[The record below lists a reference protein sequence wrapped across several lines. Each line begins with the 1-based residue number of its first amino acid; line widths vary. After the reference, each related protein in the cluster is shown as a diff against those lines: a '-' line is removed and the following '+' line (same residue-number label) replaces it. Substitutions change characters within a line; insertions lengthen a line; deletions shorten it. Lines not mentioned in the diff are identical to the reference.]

1 MCIYMIVEQILMI
14 HLPLRCTSSK
24 VILNKNIY
32 KIWMLYSLS
41 ILALKK
47 EKERNSK
54 SINHMGQWHTAFRL
68 HELNF
73 SVVGIIYRIGPQEYP
88 LLVLQSDYKIAKS
101 EFLCHSRCGM
111 KEIPQWP
118 KDITVLTSWHIKS
131 NILTSNMYAIFSDI
145 MQNINKSDHLLLFDC
160 HRCGMW
166 QLCISETVGPVFIS
180 YVC

>member
-1 MCIYMIVEQILMI
+1 
-14 HLPLRCTSSK
+14 
-24 VILNKNIY
+24 
-32 KIWMLYSLS
+32 MLYSLS

-88 LLVLQSDYKIAKS
+88 LLVLQSDYLEQSFRKKIAKS
-101 EFLCHSRCGM
+101 EVLCHSRCGM

-131 NILTSNMYAIFSDI
+131 NILTRQFVCNIFELDI
-145 MQNINKSDHLLLFDC
+145 MQNINNLITC
-160 HRCGMW
+160 YMW
-166 QLCISETVGPVFIS
+166 QLVYFDKFLRNCWTSIYFICVLNVPFSIQIS
-180 YVC
+180 YTMGL